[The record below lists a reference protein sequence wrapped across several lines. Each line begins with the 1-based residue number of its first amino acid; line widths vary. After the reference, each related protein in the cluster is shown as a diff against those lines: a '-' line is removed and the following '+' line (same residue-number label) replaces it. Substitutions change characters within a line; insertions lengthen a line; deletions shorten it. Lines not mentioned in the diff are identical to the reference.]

1 MIEDE
6 NLHRLFTEE
15 IYVLDEAE
23 KAAPIA
29 EKPAQE
35 KVTAPVVEE
44 PVNEAPEA
52 PAPAKAEEPAPTMQ
66 KPAPVEIH
74 DLIVLVLPMNAQ
86 DKELLHNLLKAIKKT
101 EADIKLIS
109 SYSEFKDNCKKLLS
123 FGYLNELKHQIDGS
137 LETYKVMK
145 LDDKE
150 MLISA
155 PLSALHNDKS
165 AKGALWKCLQEMFLA

>member
-109 SYSEFKDNCKKLLS
+109 SYSEFK
-123 FGYLNELKHQIDGS
+123 
-137 LETYKVMK
+137 
-145 LDDKE
+145 
-150 MLISA
+150 
-155 PLSALHNDKS
+155 
-165 AKGALWKCLQEMFLA
+165 